1 MRGQNLYSM
10 EFKLFPSSLFI
21 QFSVWSFCRKTLLI
35 EDWLKRHLQQAT
47 VLNKGRYFYCSFL
60 E

>member
-47 VLNKGRYFYCSFL
+47 VLNKGRYFY
-60 E
+60 